1 MNNRL
6 LGAICGDVVG
16 STYEMRNTR
25 TKDPKNVQLYLKQSD
40 FTDDTIGTIATADA
54 LLHNKS
60 FESAYR
66 EWFKKYNARGC
77 GHLFR
82 VWVYDE
88 DPHPYNSY
96 GNGSGM
102 RVSPVGYWCDSLGET
117 FDMAEES
124 AVCTHNH
131 PEGVKGA
138 QAIAGAIY
146 MARNGSSKEE
156 IKFEI
161 LRRFYP
167 EWANKTLDEIK
178 PDYSFDSTCQGS
190 VPVAIIA
197 FLESENY
204 EDCIIK
210 AIAMGGD
217 SDTLAAMAG
226 SIANAFYKRIG
237 IKLIE
242 WVEDKLPDE
251 MLDIITEFDNKVNEH
266 IHNSVQY

>member
-16 STYEMRNTR
+16 STYEMRNAR

-66 EWFKKYNARGC
+66 EWFQKYNARGC
-77 GHLFR
+77 GKLFR
-82 VWVYDE
+82 QWVYDE

-102 RVSPVGYWCDSLGET
+102 RVSPVGYWCDSFEET
-117 FDMAEES
+117 LELAKKSAE
-124 AVCTHNH
+124 CTHNH
-131 PEGVKGA
+131 PEGIRGA

-146 MARNGSSKEE
+146 MARNGFNKEE
-156 IKFEI
+156 IKYDI
-161 LRRFYP
+161 LQRFYP
-167 EWANKTLDEIK
+167 EWLNKTLEEIK
-178 PDYSFDSTCQGS
+178 PDYSFDSTSQGS

-204 EDCIIK
+204 EDCIIE

-226 SIANAFYKRIG
+226 SIANAYYKRIG
-237 IKLIE
+237 VRLLE

-251 MLDIITEFDNKVNEH
+251 MLDIITEFDIKINEH
-266 IHNSVQY
+266 ISNSIR